1 MKAATNKHAA
11 FFMVLTREGKQ
22 NVTNPFSKIA
32 EVIEQDHKKIEEHS
46 VASLK
51 EVLTTDIEHF
61 AQLKSLADKMN
72 DEELNALLDM
82 VGNIIY
88 TTCDKVYHDQI

>member
-1 MKAATNKHAA
+1 
-11 FFMVLTREGKQ
+11 MVLTREGKQ
-22 NVTNPFSKIA
+22 NMTNPFSKLA
-32 EVIEQDHKKIEEHS
+32 DVIKEDHRKIKEHS
-46 VASLK
+46 VKELK
-51 EVLTTDIEHF
+51 ETLTTDIEHF

>member
-1 MKAATNKHAA
+1 
-11 FFMVLTREGKQ
+11 MVLTREGKQ

-51 EVLTTDIEHF
+51 EVLTTDIEHYGF
-61 AQLKSLADKMN
+61 DNKNISDHDVN
-72 DEELNALLDM
+72 LLLRL
-82 VGNIIY
+82 VGNII
-88 TTCDKVYHDQI
+88 KVKCRQVYRDEI